1 MGPRIEPPRLPQ
13 VPVSGVSPTN
23 QLTEEV
29 GESIVEVDP
38 TEGGGTAVK
47 QEMWMMGSGGDSNE
61 GEDGEGM
68 ESNIPH
74 EQYEQDMQAE
84 DEQYIHAGSE
94 GLTGQ
99 QLPQKQLHLN
109 AIGNRNVSYNQQSFV
124 SAYYDVLT
132 GGLTITKAAMKHQI
146 PRKTLEYYVKGKAT
160 DDSYQKMGLPLP
172 HAIHEE
178 YQSAYVETF

>member
-38 TEGGGTAVK
+38 TDGGGTAVK

-61 GEDGEGM
+61 GEDGGGM

-99 QLPQKQLHLN
+99 QQLALLKKEFQKK
-109 AIGNRNVSYNQQSFV
+109 Y
-124 SAYYDVLT
+124 
-132 GGLTITKAAMKHQI
+132 
-146 PRKTLEYYVKGKAT
+146 P
-160 DDSYQKMGLPLP
+160 
-172 HAIHEE
+172 
-178 YQSAYVETF
+178 